1 MAPQKGGQAIKQ
13 KQHNIN
19 HHAAV
24 APAAAAAANGASSA
38 PAVSGGVNGASTGAP
53 QPQPPNQPKKQLSNA
68 SRPAVVPALP
78 LQYVNRQASRQHLQ
92 QQQQQQKT
100 QPQQQRDSLN
110 QQNHHQRRPSTNGAP
125 AAHSANGHPVP
136 SLEAA
141 LIDHHAAAP
150 DSALALQKAAHRKNM
165 SASGNEAATNG
176 AGVEKAG
183 GAAPAAHSH
192 SNNSNT
198 SATAN
203 GVTNGASPRGH
214 ENTNGNKKGNRG
226 RNNSVVNG
234 TKHQAPNQNGRG
246 DAKQHKR
253 NQSSSH
259 NNGPANGIGNLTFGD
274 VLHDIRAPDTPART
288 RSSSLVQ
295 ASVAPAAANDPE
307 KTPLALSNGS
317 APHNP
322 QQQQHP
328 GTSSSSLFPA
338 DSGMHVRLENA
349 CLPVDITAASYH
361 QSELSSP
368 TSAFDSQPQSA
379 TYPNND
385 FVSHAPVK
393 AHNRLA
399 MDHGSDPAGF
409 HPAHSMPSHPTPNG
423 AIMFGG
429 MGFPD
434 SHSPSP
440 APPPTAGFMPPPNG
454 HHMNGVNGGENG
466 QAFPPT
472 NGLHGH
478 GHGHAHTDS
487 SATNFPGYPAP
498 FRHEMGPLS
507 TSMDSYNQ
515 VQAPAP
521 LPHGPYDGYPPNMGR
536 YGPPTPHS
544 FQGSQASGDQNGTE
558 NGQHFLPPNGHGGY
572 GNHGPHPSHP
582 PGLPHA
588 MGHGHFQPPFMAP
601 GHFGGRPS
609 MMAEDLAD
617 SVAYF
622 RNQFNSA
629 ELADCVLELVFP
641 DRRQDPVKIKGHKLI
656 LARSPYL
663 MSSIMLLRAQDPGSH
678 TISIHSEDMWLRRA
692 DAWYTAVQRL
702 YLGPLLPIP
711 PPMNN
716 MSASE
721 QAGRHA
727 DQFNFALAYAAAGHL
742 LQMQDVLVRGLEIAA
757 AMINWNTVEEGLAFA
772 LDNSHQRFLDDDSD
786 MPDEEYGYGRETEL
800 LMSAMVG
807 FLINAFPVNFEL
819 DASVFDP
826 PAFARLP
833 AIPKPTHYQKTAPAI
848 ARGSS
853 VRQPTNAKPKPTRL
867 SSIKFGDLP
876 TAYPEED
883 AAAPREP
890 AKCSPQLSRI
900 LLNLPFHTLR
910 YVLTSE
916 SNGISGWNT
925 AQDRY
930 HAVADV
936 VAEREVR
943 RLRAVEAVRNGN
955 VHGAEEIQCRLSSPQ
970 RHNIV
975 DAWDSLNWQEEMVQP
990 LGAGVP
996 RLVRR
1001 WVPQFSVAPA
1011 VESEEA
1017 QSYEAQP
1024 YESMV

>member
-1 MAPQKGGQAIKQ
+1 M
-13 KQHNIN
+13 
-19 HHAAV
+19 HA
-24 APAAAAAANGASSA
+24 
-38 PAVSGGVNGASTGAP
+38 
-53 QPQPPNQPKKQLSNA
+53 
-68 SRPAVVPALP
+68 
-78 LQYVNRQASRQHLQ
+78 
-92 QQQQQQKT
+92 
-100 QPQQQRDSLN
+100 
-110 QQNHHQRRPSTNGAP
+110 
-125 AAHSANGHPVP
+125 
-136 SLEAA
+136 
-141 LIDHHAAAP
+141 
-150 DSALALQKAAHRKNM
+150 
-165 SASGNEAATNG
+165 
-176 AGVEKAG
+176 
-183 GAAPAAHSH
+183 
-192 SNNSNT
+192 
-198 SATAN
+198 
-203 GVTNGASPRGH
+203 
-214 ENTNGNKKGNRG
+214 
-226 RNNSVVNG
+226 
-234 TKHQAPNQNGRG
+234 
-246 DAKQHKR
+246 
-253 NQSSSH
+253 
-259 NNGPANGIGNLTFGD
+259 
-274 VLHDIRAPDTPART
+274 
-288 RSSSLVQ
+288 
-295 ASVAPAAANDPE
+295 
-307 KTPLALSNGS
+307 
-317 APHNP
+317 
-322 QQQQHP
+322 
-328 GTSSSSLFPA
+328 
-338 DSGMHVRLENA
+338 RLENT
-349 CLPVDITAASYH
+349 CLPLPDLTVAPYH
-361 QSELSSP
+361 PSELSSP

-379 TYPNND
+379 TYPTND
-385 FVSHAPVK
+385 FVPHAPVNGHHLHE
-393 AHNRLA
+393 AHHRLA

-409 HPAHSMPSHPTPNG
+409 HPAPPLRPHPTSNG
-423 AIMFGG
+423 AILFGG

-440 APPPTAGFMPPPNG
+440 APPAAAGFMPPPNG
-454 HHMNGVNGGENG
+454 HHRNGVNGGESG

-472 NGLHGH
+472 NGFHAH

-487 SATNFPGYPAP
+487 SATNFPGRPAA
-498 FRHEMGPLS
+498 FRHDMGPLS
-507 TSMDSYNQ
+507 TSMDSYSQ

-544 FQGSQASGDQNGTE
+544 FQGSQASGDQNGNE
-558 NGQHFLPPNGHGGY
+558 NGPHFLPPNGHGGY

-622 RNQFNSA
+622 RSQFNSA

-663 MSSIMLLRAQDPGSH
+663 MNSIMLLRAQDPGSH
-678 TISIHSEDMWLRRA
+678 TISIQSEDMWLRRA

-702 YLGPLLPIP
+702 YLGPLLPVP
-711 PPMNN
+711 PPMGN
-716 MSASE
+716 SLSSPE

-772 LDNSHQRFLDDDSD
+772 LENSHQRFMDDDSD

-800 LMSAMVG
+800 LMSSMVG
-807 FLINAFPVNFEL
+807 FLINAFPANFEL
-819 DASVFDP
+819 DTSVFDP

-833 AIPKPTHYQKTAPAI
+833 AIPQPTHYQKTAPAI

-853 VRQPTNAKPKPTRL
+853 VRQSTNAKAKPTRL

-883 AAAPREP
+883 AASPREP

-943 RLRAVEAVRNGN
+943 RQRAVQAVRDGS
-955 VHGAEEIQCRLSSPQ
+955 VHGAEDIQRRLSSPQ
-970 RHNIV
+970 RHTVV
-975 DAWDSLNWQEEMVQP
+975 DVWDSLNWQEEVVQP
-990 LGAGVP
+990 SGAGVP

-1001 WVPQFSVAPA
+1001 WVPQFSVASA
-1011 VESEEA
+1011 GDGEEA

>member
-13 KQHNIN
+13 KQHALN

-24 APAAAAAANGASSA
+24 APTAAPGANPA
-38 PAVSGGVNGASTGAP
+38 PAQQPAGGVNGASTGAP
-53 QPQPPNQPKKQLSNA
+53 QPPQPKKQPSSA
-68 SRPAVVPALP
+68 AARPAVVPALP
-78 LQYVNRQASRQHLQ
+78 LQYLNRQASRQHLHHH
-92 QQQQQQKT
+92 QQKP
-100 QPQQQRDSLN
+100 QSQQQRDSSN
-110 QQNHHQRRPSTNGAP
+110 RHHQRQPSTNGAP
-125 AAHSANGHPVP
+125 AANSANGHPVA

-165 SASGNEAATNG
+165 SASGNEAAPNG

-183 GAAPAAHSH
+183 APAAATAAAH
-192 SNNSNT
+192 SNHRNNH

-203 GVTNGASPRGH
+203 GAANGAHTRGH
-214 ENTNGNKKGNRG
+214 EHTNGNKKGNRG

-234 TKHQAPNQNGRG
+234 TKHQNQTQTQNGRG

-259 NNGPANGIGNLTFGD
+259 NNGPVNGVGNLTFGD
-274 VLHDIRAPDTPART
+274 VPVGIHAPDTPART

-295 ASVAPAAANDPE
+295 DASVAPAPANDPE

-322 QQQQHP
+322 PPPQQQPP
-328 GTSSSSLFPA
+328 GTSSLSPA
-338 DSGMHVRLENA
+338 GMPMHGRWENTY
-349 CLPVDITAASYH
+349 LPFDLVAAYH

-368 TSAFDSQPQSA
+368 TSGFDSQPPSA
-379 TYPNND
+379 TYPNHD
-385 FVSHAPVK
+385 FVPHAAANGHPF
-393 AHNRLA
+393 HRLA
-399 MDHGSDPAGF
+399 IDHGSDHAVF
-409 HPAHSMPSHPTPNG
+409 HPVHPMRPHPTPNG

-440 APPPTAGFMPPPNG
+440 APPPGAGFMPPANG

-466 QAFPPT
+466 QVFPHT
-472 NGLHGH
+472 NGFH

-487 SATNFPGYPAP
+487 SATNFPGHPAP
-498 FRHEMGPLS
+498 FRHEMHEMGPP
-507 TSMDSYNQ
+507 TTTMDSYNQ
-515 VQAPAP
+515 AQAPAP

-544 FQGSQASGDQNGTE
+544 FQGSQTSGDQNGAE
-558 NGQHFLPPNGHGGY
+558 NGQHFLPPNGHGY

-582 PGLPHA
+582 LDFLMPWA
-588 MGHGHFQPPFMAP
+588 MATSS
-601 GHFGGRPS
+601 PS
-609 MMAEDLAD
+609 CRRLILAAD
-617 SVAYF
+617 
-622 RNQFNSA
+622 RFNSA

-663 MSSIMLLRAQDPGSH
+663 MNTIMLLRAQDPGSH
-678 TISIHSEDMWLRRA
+678 TISIQNEDMWLRP
-692 DAWYTAVQRL
+692 DAWYMAVQRL
-702 YLGPLLPIP
+702 YLGPLLPHP
-711 PPMNN
+711 PPMGVS
-716 MSASE
+716 MSTSE

-742 LQMQDVLVRGLEIAA
+742 LQMQDVLVRGLQIAA
-757 AMINWNTVEEGLAFA
+757 EMINWNTVEEGLALA
-772 LDNSHQRFLDDDSD
+772 LDNSHERFADDDSD
-786 MPDEEYGYGRETEL
+786 LLEVEYNYGRDMEI
-800 LMSAMVG
+800 LMSALVN
-807 FLINAFPVNFEL
+807 FLINAFPANFEL
-819 DASVFDP
+819 DTSVLDP
-826 PAFARLP
+826 PAFARIP
-833 AIPKPTHYQKTAPAI
+833 AIPKPSHYQKTAPAI

-853 VRQPTNAKPKPTRL
+853 VRQGAKTKPTRL

-883 AAAPREP
+883 AASSPREP
-890 AKCSPQLSRI
+890 AKCSAQLSRL
-900 LLNLPFHTLR
+900 LLNLPFNTLR

-916 SNGISGWNT
+916 SNGVSGWNT

-943 RLRAVEAVRNGN
+943 RLRAVEAVRNSN
-955 VHGAEEIQCRLSSPQ
+955 VPGAEEIQRRLSSPQ
-970 RHNIV
+970 RHTIV
-975 DAWDSLNWQEEMVQP
+975 DAWDALNWKEEVVQP
-990 LGAGVP
+990 SGAGVP
-996 RLVRR
+996 RLIRR
-1001 WVPQFSVAPA
+1001 WVPQFSVPPT
-1011 VESEEA
+1011 VESEEP
-1017 QSYEAQP
+1017 QTYEPHP

>member
-13 KQHNIN
+13 QKQHNLN

-24 APAAAAAANGASSA
+24 APAAVPANGASPA
-38 PAVSGGVNGASTGAP
+38 PAVSGGVNGASTGAT
-53 QPQPPNQPKKQLSNA
+53 QPQLPHHQPKKQLA
-68 SRPAVVPALP
+68 TAAARPAVVPALP

-92 QQQQQQKT
+92 QQQQKP
-100 QPQQQRDSLN
+100 QPQQQQQ
-110 QQNHHQRRPSTNGAP
+110 QQNHQRRPSTNGAP
-125 AAHSANGHPVP
+125 TAQSTNGHPVA

-150 DSALALQKAAHRKNM
+150 DSALTLQKAAHRKNM

-183 GAAPAAHSH
+183 GAATAAHAHSH
-192 SNNSNT
+192 SNNSNNNT
-198 SATAN
+198 APATAN
-203 GVTNGASPRGH
+203 AVTNGTSPRGH
-214 ENTNGNKKGNRG
+214 EHTNGSNKKGNRG

-246 DAKQHKR
+246 DAKLHKR

-274 VLHDIRAPDTPART
+274 VPNDIHAPDTPART

-322 QQQQHP
+322 QQHP
-328 GTSSSSLFPA
+328 
-338 DSGMHVRLENA
+338 V
-349 CLPVDITAASYH
+349 ASYH
-361 QSELSSP
+361 PSELSSP

-385 FVSHAPVK
+385 FVPHAPVNGHHLHE
-393 AHNRLA
+393 AHHRLA
-399 MDHGSDPAGF
+399 MDHGPDPAGF
-409 HPAHSMPSHPTPNG
+409 HPAHPMRPHPTPNG
-423 AIMFGG
+423 PILFGG

-434 SHSPSP
+434 SHSHSPSP
-440 APPPTAGFMPPPNG
+440 APPPAAGFMPPPNG
-454 HHMNGVNGGENG
+454 HYMNGVNGGENG

-472 NGLHGH
+472 NGFHGH

-487 SATNFPGYPAP
+487 SATNFPGRPGP
-498 FRHEMGPLS
+498 FRHEMGPVS

-521 LPHGPYDGYPPNMGR
+521 LPHGPYDGYPPNIGR

-544 FQGSQASGDQNGTE
+544 FQGSQASGDQNGNE
-558 NGQHFLPPNGHGGY
+558 NGQHFLPPNGHGSY
-572 GNHGPHPSHP
+572 GNHGPH

-622 RNQFNSA
+622 RSQFNSP

-641 DRRQDPVKIKGHKLI
+641 DCRQDPVKIKGHKLI

-663 MSSIMLLRAQDPGSH
+663 MNSIMLLRAQDPGSH
-678 TISIHSEDMWLRRA
+678 TISIQSEDMWLRRA

-702 YLGPLLPIP
+702 YLSPLLP
-711 PPMNN
+711 
-716 MSASE
+716 

-742 LQMQDVLVRGLEIAA
+742 LQMQDILVRGLQIAA

-772 LDNSHQRFLDDDSD
+772 LENSHQRFLNDDSD
-786 MPDEEYGYGRETEL
+786 MPDEEYGYGPETEL

-807 FLINAFPVNFEL
+807 FLINAFPANFEL
-819 DASVFDP
+819 DTSVFDP
-826 PAFARLP
+826 PFARLP
-833 AIPKPTHYQKTAPAI
+833 AIPKPMHYQKTAPAI

-853 VRQPTNAKPKPTRL
+853 VRQSSNAKSKPTRL

-883 AAAPREP
+883 AASPREP

-943 RLRAVEAVRNGN
+943 RLRAVEAVRNGS
-955 VHGAEEIQCRLSSPQ
+955 VHGAEDIQRRLSSLQ
-970 RHNIV
+970 RHSAV

-990 LGAGVP
+990 SGAGVP
-996 RLVRR
+996 RLIRR
-1001 WVPQFSVAPA
+1001 WVPQFSVAS
-1011 VESEEA
+1011 VGDGEEA
-1017 QSYEAQP
+1017 PSYEAQP